1 MVMYT
6 DKDVLRY
13 WMVRFGNAAEH
24 EVFETIMNT
33 LFKLIFLMINFNTMG
48 RVYTDALYVQ
58 IYVARNIES
67 PMG

>member
-1 MVMYT
+1 
-6 DKDVLRY
+6 
-13 WMVRFGNAAEH
+13 MVRFGNDAEH

-33 LFKLIFLMINFNTMG
+33 LSKLIFLMINFNTMG

-67 PMG
+67 PMD